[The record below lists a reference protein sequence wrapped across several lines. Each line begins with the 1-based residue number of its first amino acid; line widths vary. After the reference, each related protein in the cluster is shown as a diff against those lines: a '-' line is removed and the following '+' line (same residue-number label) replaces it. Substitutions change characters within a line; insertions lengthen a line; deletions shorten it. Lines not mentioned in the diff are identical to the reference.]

1 MDGVAV
7 LPKMYDLRYKKCS
20 IQVVSML
27 EKPLSEAR
35 KDLSRIVAD
44 CAKNEVT
51 VITVRGV
58 FDFLR
63 PL

>member
-1 MDGVAV
+1 
-7 LPKMYDLRYKKCS
+7 
-20 IQVVSML
+20 ML